1 MWKLATTVTALLTV
15 ALGTEVAP
23 GLHREV
29 SNEAQSLGFKVI
41 YGDEDLTVINQVVS
55 EAEKNDALK
64 SKYRVNEAIKPLPAV
79 DVKCLMSVDR
89 YCTKE
94 MGALKSVLIQA
105 IKEDCAKCSTKQKDD
120 AGKVIAAMMAHDPV
134 AWKLFLTRSALQTKP
149 REAEKREELRL
160 KLIGEP
166 EEVIRSPK
174 NRYTMPGVKVRVKRY
189 MAEKLP

>member
-41 YGDEDLTVINQVVS
+41 YGDEELTVINQVVS
-55 EAEKNDALK
+55 EAEKNDVLK
-64 SKYRVNEAIKPLPAV
+64 SKYRINEAIKPLPAV

-94 MGALKSVLIQA
+94 MGAMKS
-105 IKEDCAKCSTKQKDD
+105 KWYKQ
-120 AGKVIAAMMAHDPV
+120 
-134 AWKLFLTRSALQTKP
+134 
-149 REAEKREELRL
+149 
-160 KLIGEP
+160 
-166 EEVIRSPK
+166 
-174 NRYTMPGVKVRVKRY
+174 
-189 MAEKLP
+189 